1 MDDTDGAGDTG
12 GVADIEVG
20 SVRAGGL
27 DFALL
32 TAGPEDGPLAL
43 LLHGFP
49 DSAHT
54 WRHLMPEL
62 AAAGYR
68 AVAPFTR
75 GYAPTSVPA
84 DGVYQAGALAADAVA
99 LHEALGG
106 GPDAV
111 IVGHDWGAFAA
122 YGAANTAPDRW
133 RRTVALSVPP
143 IPVMAGVFFD
153 YEQLKRSFYIFVFQ
167 TRFAEA
173 AVDRG
178 FIENLWRDWSPPG
191 AGERAEDVDHAM
203 ACLAAPDNVSAA
215 LGYYRAMFDH
225 SRHSERYAAEQEAVS
240 AKGEVPVLYLHGA
253 EDGCLSADVIAPGG
267 DLGPVLAA
275 LPDGSHAELVPGAGH
290 FVQLD
295 RPDRVNERVL
305 AWLR

>member
-1 MDDTDGAGDTG
+1 MDELDDIGAI
-12 GVADIEVG
+12 AAG
-20 SVRAGGL
+20 SVGAGGL
-27 DFALL
+27 DFGIL

-68 AVAPFTR
+68 AVAPFAR
-75 GYAPTSVPA
+75 GYAPTSIPA
-84 DGVYQAGALAADAVA
+84 DGAYQAGALAADAVA

-111 IVGHDWGAFAA
+111 LVGHDWGAFAA
-122 YGAANTAPDRW
+122 YGAANIAPERW
-133 RRTVALSVPP
+133 RRAVALSVPP

-173 AVDRG
+173 AVDRR

-191 AGERAEDVDHAM
+191 AGGHAADVDHAM

-215 LGYYRAMFDH
+215 IGYYRAMFDH

-240 AKGEVPVLYLHGA
+240 ARGEVPFLYLHGT

-275 LPDGSHAELVPGAGH
+275 LPDGSYAELVPGAGH

-295 RPDRVNERVL
+295 QPDQVNGRVL